1 MKAVIQSICFVIM
14 VTSFALFDYQSAR
27 AEDGPSVDISAFI
40 KNNSAFVKSNQDK
53 IKQLRDNINKLGVEK
68 GHDPKVGG
76 LLQQATGEIDNAEAQ
91 LKQLDPVIKQLDPVK
106 KLPRDITNSI
116 SIAENALSSVGKIQV
131 SGPKNFPERCLL
143 LVLDDKGREKAKKDG
158 LTEKSGI
165 VETFGGPN
173 TWVLTSP
180 NPSAPEGVDRFQLDE
195 KVGMIG
201 SSDPSSAL
209 LVRGH
214 TPQNMSVT
222 GWVDMSSKKVMCVS
236 KANPVQ
242 GGSAAPT
249 ASTSPAAP

>member
-1 MKAVIQSICFVIM
+1 MKSIFKLLYFTIVIV
-14 VTSFALFDYQSAR
+14 SFSFSNSAYVL
-27 AEDGPSVDISAFI
+27 AQESSVDISGFI
-40 KNNSAFVKSNQDK
+40 KSNQDK
-53 IKQLRDNINKLGVEK
+53 IKGMRDTINKLGVEK

-76 LLQQATGEIDNAEAQ
+76 LLQQATSEIDGAEAK
-91 LKQLDPVIKQLDPVK
+91 LKQLDPVK
-106 KLPRDITNSI
+106 KLPRDITNSV
-116 SIAENALSSVGKIQV
+116 SIAENTLSSVGKMQV
-131 SGPKNFPERCLL
+131 AQPKAFPERCLL
-143 LVLDDKGREKAKKDG
+143 LTLDDKGREKGKKDG

-222 GWVDMSSKKVMCVS
+222 GWVDMANKKVMCVS
-236 KANPVQ
+236 KSSPIQ
-242 GGSAAPT
+242 GSGAA
-249 ASTSPAAP
+249 AQ